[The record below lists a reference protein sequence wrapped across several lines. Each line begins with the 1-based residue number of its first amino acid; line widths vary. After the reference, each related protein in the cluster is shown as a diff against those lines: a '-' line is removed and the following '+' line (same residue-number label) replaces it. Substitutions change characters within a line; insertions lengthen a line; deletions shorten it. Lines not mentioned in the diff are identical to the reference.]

1 MDIPVHPMMK
11 RMTGDGYSDI
21 SVTLRTYTH
30 LGLEDAADELKR
42 MEELVDERKEL
53 EKVDGKGK
61 FHRKCSEQYNVERMK
76 ALCFVRAFLILCF
89 RIP

>member
-1 MDIPVHPMMK
+1 M
-11 RMTGDGYSDI
+11 
-21 SVTLRTYTH
+21 
-30 LGLEDAADELKR
+30 
-42 MEELVDERKEL
+42 DERKEL